1 MLRANFNEF
10 AEISSLEKSS
20 YTIFPNPAQHEIT
33 LTHVLEGSTLEIYST
48 SGQLVHVEI
57 VKYSNAS
64 VQIEKLE
71 PGMYTVKLT
80 SGSHVSFAKF
90 IKN

>member
-20 YTIFPNPAQHEIT
+20 FKIFPNPAQNAIT
-33 LTHVLEGSTLEIYST
+33 LTDIFVGSTMELFAASGKLVQSEILKSSNT
-48 SGQLVHVEI
+48 SVLI
-57 VKYSNAS
+57 DR
-64 VQIEKLE
+64 LD
-71 PGMYTVKLT
+71 PGMYTVKIT
-80 SGSHVSFAKF
+80 SGSQVSCAKF